1 MNINYDED
9 ADCLYIQ
16 FQQGTVHKT
25 KKMEDGIL
33 VDLDED
39 GKIFGIEIVGASERM
54 PIASLGKIKVDL
66 ESDALYF
73 RISEDAI
80 EESEEVSKGLVVD
93 YDASGKV
100 VGIEVLNVKDKFK
113 MEDLIGLK
121 IEMPTIA
128 NVVA

>member
-1 MNINYDED
+1 M
-9 ADCLYIQ
+9 
-16 FQQGTVHKT
+16 
-25 KKMEDGIL
+25 
-33 VDLDED
+33 
-39 GKIFGIEIVGASERM
+39 
-54 PIASLGKIKVDL
+54 KIKVDL

-100 VGIEVLNVKDKFK
+100 VGIEVLNVKEKFK
-113 MEDLIGLK
+113 MEDMIGLK

>member
-1 MNINYDED
+1 M
-9 ADCLYIQ
+9 
-16 FQQGTVHKT
+16 
-25 KKMEDGIL
+25 
-33 VDLDED
+33 
-39 GKIFGIEIVGASERM
+39 
-54 PIASLGKIKVDL
+54 KIKVDL

-80 EESEEVSKGLVVD
+80 EESEEVSKGFVVD
-93 YDASGKV
+93 YDARGKV
-100 VGIEVLNVKDKFK
+100 VGIEVLNVKEKFK